1 MEAYHAGIVRL
12 ALATIGNQ
20 YVFPY
25 GAQVVSI
32 INAISALRGAVG
44 GGNDVG
50 ITRNGTLQLEG
61 SIFTNLTVKQ
71 ISARPVDDPKNPVER
86 IDIERV
92 HLEYSIP
99 SLIKHGPG
107 EFLRS
112 YSIQNADLVFS
123 GIPSESA
130 S

>member
-1 MEAYHAGIVRL
+1 VEAYHAGIVRL

-50 ITRNGTLQLEG
+50 ITRNGTLQLVYATNDT
-61 SIFTNLTVKQ
+61 SIAY
-71 ISARPVDDPKNPVER
+71 ARTPQQV
-86 IDIERV
+86 
-92 HLEYSIP
+92 LSIVYGGNATGGLFFP
-99 SLIKHGPG
+99 NGLNGNIK
-107 EFLRS
+107 
-112 YSIQNADLVFS
+112 
-123 GIPSESA
+123 
-130 S
+130 